1 MGTYWLVKNNWSYTL
16 LMAFLLSNLIYFT
29 KLMQTG
35 DKAII
40 RSMIDVDQ
48 TIAALN
54 VTETSFPGFLS
65 ANFGFNREVMLG
77 KLNKHFHKFYFEG
90 VGI

>member
-1 MGTYWLVKNNWSYTL
+1 MAGSYWLFKNNWSYTL
-16 LMAFLLSNLIYFT
+16 LAAFIVCNFVFFT

-54 VTETSFPGFLS
+54 VTTTTFPLFLND
-65 ANFGFNREVMLG
+65 NFGFN
-77 KLNKHFHKFYFEG
+77 
-90 VGI
+90 